1 MIDITTFYHLESYR
15 IFYHTA
21 QIGNFTKAAET
32 LHITQPSVSYAIK
45 QLESAL
51 GLKLFHRQSK
61 GVALTEEGKALFH
74 YVEQSFAIL
83 EAGEDKLRAIKRLE
97 AGELRIGA
105 SDSMFKHLL
114 KPHLHTFMSRHPH
127 VHLRLSH
134 GKTSDIERRLQEG
147 QIDCG
152 LVHLPVDEERLDVHP
167 LVHVQPVFVAGESYR
182 RLAEGGPLTA
192 AALREH
198 PLLLLSSGSSSRIG
212 IDQWFAAQGV
222 TVDAD
227 IELGSVGLII
237 EFAQLGF
244 GIACAA
250 REFVRQELREG
261 SLFELPTAMSIPS
274 RTIALATLRGLPPS
288 LTAAEFVS
296 MLSASF
302 TRPAGVGEAE

>member
-1 MIDITTFYHLESYR
+1 M
-15 IFYHTA
+15 FYHTA
-21 QIGNFTKAAET
+21 QTGNFTKAAEV

-45 QLESAL
+45 QLEEAL
-51 GLKLFHRQSK
+51 GIKLFHRQSK
-61 GVALTEEGKALFH
+61 GVTLTEEGKALFQ
-74 YVEQSFAIL
+74 YVEQSFAML

-114 KPHLHTFMSRHPH
+114 KPHLHTFMSRHPN

-134 GKTSDIERRLQEG
+134 GKTSDIVRRLQEG

-152 LVHLPVDEERLDVHP
+152 LVHLPVDEERLEIQP
-167 LVHVQPVFVAGESYR
+167 LIHVQPVFVAGESYR
-182 RLAEGGPLTA
+182 RLSDCGPLTA
-192 AALREH
+192 EELRAH
-198 PLLLLSSGSSSRIG
+198 PMLLLSSGSSTRIG

-237 EFAQLGF
+237 EFAELGF
-244 GIACAA
+244 GIACVA
-250 REFVRQELREG
+250 REFIQQELREG
-261 SLFELPTAMSIPS
+261 TLFEIPTTMPIPR
-274 RTIALATLRGLPPS
+274 RTIALATLHGMPPS

-296 MLSASF
+296 VLKASLE
-302 TRPAGVGEAE
+302 GGET